1 MAKIDS
7 TEVPKNIQNAMSDPK
22 WRVVVMEEMD
32 ALVGNKTWEIV
43 PLPPNKKP
51 VGCRWVFTIK
61 HNVGS
66 IERYKT
72 RLVAQDFTQI
82 YGIDYEEIFASVAK
96 LNSI

>member
-7 TEVPKNIQNAMSDPK
+7 TEVSKNIQNAMSDPK
-22 WRVVVMEEMD
+22 WRVVVMEEMA

-61 HNVGS
+61 HNADGS
-66 IERYKT
+66 LKRYNA
-72 RLVAQDFTQI
+72 RLVAQDFTQT
-82 YGIDYEEIFASVAK
+82 Y
-96 LNSI
+96 